1 MTDWLGMSVPP
12 RTPRPEFKGRVLARA
27 LARRRRWPL
36 AVAAALVVVA
46 AGVGGAWWAHR
57 TIDALMAERDRLAA
71 RVAALDDTVSSFIHD
86 PATRLIQVPVSTGGR
101 VGSVTIFAD
110 SVRHRWLVRCDGLA
124 PNARDQAYQL
134 WFVTDQGTRPAA
146 VMAMDRDQPM
156 VMALPLPQAG
166 EQVRGAA
173 MTVEPRAGSSG
184 PTLRSIRIVVGAVWK
199 MFTPRRSAIRQ
210 GRPGSGYVGTPSY
223 MTLVVPSASGP

>member
-1 MTDWLGMSVPP
+1 MTDWLGMLAVP
-12 RTPRPEFKGRVLARA
+12 RTPRPELKGRVLARA

-110 SVRHRWLVRCDGLA
+110 SVRRRWLVRCDGLA
-124 PNARDQAYQL
+124 RNARDQAYQL
-134 WFVTDQGTRPAA
+134 WFITDKGMATAA
-146 VMAMDRDQPM
+146 VMPMDQDKPM
-156 VMALPLPQAG
+156 VMALAIPAADQR
-166 EQVRGAA
+166 VTGAA
-173 MTVEPRAGSSG
+173 MSIEPRAGSASPSG
-184 PTLRSIRIVVGAVWK
+184 PMVFHRL
-199 MFTPRRSAIRQ
+199 
-210 GRPGSGYVGTPSY
+210 
-223 MTLVVPSASGP
+223 L